1 VSSYLLLLIAIATEV
16 VATSALK
23 ATHGFTRPLPSAIV
37 VLGYGASFYLMTIV
51 LKRLD
56 LGVVY
61 ATWSALGTAAV
72 AFIGVTLYGDSLSL
86 GRIAGLVLVI
96 AGVAVLNLSGGNAH

>member
-1 VSSYLLLLIAIATEV
+1 MPYLLLLIAIATEV

-23 ATHGFTRPLPSAIV
+23 ATHGFSRPLPSAV
-37 VLGYGASFYLMTIV
+37 VILGYGVSFYLMTII
-51 LKRLD
+51 LRRLD

-72 AFIGVTLYGDSLSL
+72 ALIGVTVYDDAVTAW
-86 GRIAGLVLVI
+86 RAAGLLLVI
-96 AGVAVLNLSGGNAH
+96 VGVAILNLAGSSGH